1 MIGKYLPKVPNANI
15 CLKLFCFQTAIFDL
29 SQLGTSKKEEFRVF
43 RGLHERKASLMQ
55 LEISFYKVKENIFLI
70 YMLQKFLPEYNTSIS
85 NWVGR
90 KIMYIYI
97 SMEIYCSHLVVFDS
111 SENDSHPLD
120 RIFLRAN
127 RKIILLRS
135 VNYDLIK
142 LLSLTC
148 KTF

>member
-1 MIGKYLPKVPNANI
+1 MIGKYLPKVSNANT

-90 KIMYIYI
+90 KIMCTYIYI
-97 SMEIYCSHLVVFDS
+97 YTYGNILFSLSGLWFIRKWQSSIGSH
-111 SENDSHPLD
+111 
-120 RIFLRAN
+120 FLEG
-127 RKIILLRS
+127 
-135 VNYDLIK
+135 
-142 LLSLTC
+142 
-148 KTF
+148 

>member
-85 NWVGR
+85 IWVGR
-90 KIMYIYI
+90 KIMCTYIY
-97 SMEIYCSHLVVFDS
+97 MEIYCSHLVVFDS